1 MKAIKILFIM
11 TLSLNAISVNRALF
25 DLKDSQLKGE
35 LTPKIVNFGGYKSST
50 KEWGASALNYINAAN
65 GDAKKFST
73 LVEKMRFNSGILGN
87 FRAHARLRQAL
98 KLQKNLK
105 YCLKIIAR
113 DSFYSYRTGIYIPLG
128 ISLKD
133 QKTAQKMLAD
143 LSVVGAYLK
152 KQQENEKAQSPYY
165 RSNNYYN
172 SYYSPYYGMYGM
184 YGMGMYGMYGMGMY
198 DFYDF
203 YDGMYG
209 FYPNMFFMMQ
219 VQDYLMLENYM
230 YALDQ
235 EEILDHDASINQLD
249 TPTDDDRDDKDDKSL
264 QQANLMSFYRDPK
277 FSKGIQTNRLNSALV
292 NLDNS
297 RMLKDNSLFHTKAMP
312 TKSVDAITS
321 QAKELNHLVGQIKE
335 MKQDGASPN
344 KIDSVVNKAMEVRDK
359 LDNNLNQLDND
370 LKDQKGLSSEQ
381 QAQVDKALDSVQQ
394 LSHSSDVVG
403 NYLDGSLKIDGDD
416 RDDLNDAMNNPMQ
429 QPAQQ
434 TPTSNM
440 ANTHA
445 NDSKDQGGNALIN
458 PNNATND
465 DHNDDHMDTNTT
477 DTGNANDTP
486 TDDKDA
492 SGNNTGDMNNTDTGN
507 TDTGNTDTGNTDDM
521 SNMNNGN
528 DDAGNAN
535 DDMGNSND
543 MGDDMNNANDMSDD
557 MGNGNDDMGDM
568 GDMNDDMGNGNDDMG
583 DMGDMNDDMGGDMG
597 DMGDMGGDMGN

>member
-1 MKAIKILFIM
+1 MKAIKILFII

-35 LTPKIVNFGGYKSST
+35 LTPKIVNFGGYESST
-50 KEWGASALNYINAAN
+50 KEWGATALNYINAAN
-65 GDAKKFST
+65 GDAKKFSA

-152 KQQENEKAQSPYY
+152 KQQENEKTQSPYY

-172 SYYSPYYGMYGM
+172 SYYSPYYGM

-344 KIDSVVNKAMEVRDK
+344 KIDALVNKAMGVRDK

-416 RDDLNDAMNNPMQ
+416 RDDLNDAMSNPMQ
-429 QPAQQ
+429 QPVQQ
-434 TPTSNM
+434 TPINNM
-440 ANTHA
+440 DNTHA
-445 NDSKDQGGNALIN
+445 NDSKDQGSNVLIN
-458 PNNATND
+458 PNSATNTD
-465 DHNDDHMDTNTT
+465 DHNDDHMDANTT
-477 DTGNANDTP
+477 NDTSTTDTP

-507 TDTGNTDTGNTDDM
+507 TDNGNTDDM

-528 DDAGNAN
+528 DDAGNTN

-543 MGDDMNNANDMSDD
+543 MGDDMNNAN
-557 MGNGNDDMGDM
+557 
-568 GDMNDDMGNGNDDMG
+568 DMNDDMGNGNDDMG

>member
-35 LTPKIVNFGGYKSST
+35 LTPKIVDFGGYKSST
-50 KEWGASALNYINAAN
+50 KEWGATALNYINAAN
-65 GDAKKFST
+65 GDAKKFSV

-87 FRAHARLRQAL
+87 LRAHARLRQAL

-184 YGMGMYGMYGMGMY
+184 YGMGMY

-219 VQDYLMLENYM
+219 IQDYLMLENYM

-235 EEILDHDASINQLD
+235 EEILDHDASTDQLD

-321 QAKELNHLVGQIKE
+321 QAKELNHLVGEIKE
-335 MKQDGASPN
+335 MKQDGASPS
-344 KIDSVVNKAMEVRDK
+344 KIDLVVNKAMEVRDK

-416 RDDLNDAMNNPMQ
+416 RDDLNDAINNPMQ
-429 QPAQQ
+429 QPVQQ
-434 TPTSNM
+434 TPINNM
-440 ANTHA
+440 DNTHA
-445 NDSKDQGGNALIN
+445 NDSKDQGGNVLIN
-458 PNNATND
+458 PNSTTNTDD
-465 DHNDDHMDTNTT
+465 DHTDDTHTDTNTT
-477 DTGNANDTP
+477 NDTSTTDTP

-492 SGNNTGDMNNTDTGN
+492 SGMNNTGDMNNTDTGN
-507 TDTGNTDTGNTDDM
+507 TDTGNTDDM
-521 SNMNNGN
+521 SNMSNG
-528 DDAGNAN
+528 N
-535 DDMGNSND
+535 DDMGNTNDGMDNGND
-543 MGDDMNNANDMSDD
+543 MGDDMNNAN
-557 MGNGNDDMGDM
+557 
-568 GDMNDDMGNGNDDMG
+568 DMNDDMGNGNDDMG

-597 DMGDMGGDMGN
+597 DMGDMGN

>member
-1 MKAIKILFIM
+1 MM

-50 KEWGASALNYINAAN
+50 TEWGATALNYINAAN
-65 GDAKKFST
+65 GDVKKFSA
-73 LVEKMRFNSGILGN
+73 LVEKMRFGSGILGN
-87 FRAHARLRQAL
+87 LRTHAHLRQAL

-172 SYYSPYYGMYGM
+172 SYYNPYYGMYGM

-230 YALDQ
+230 YAIDQ
-235 EEILDHDASINQLD
+235 EEILDHDASVNQLD

-335 MKQDGASPN
+335 MKQDGASPS

-403 NYLDGSLKIDGDD
+403 NYLDGSLKIDSDD

-434 TPTSNM
+434 TPTNNII
-440 ANTHA
+440 NTHA

-458 PNNATND
+458 PNSDTHTD
-465 DHNDDHMDTNTT
+465 DTRTDDAHTDTNTT
-477 DTGNANDTP
+477 NDTSTTDTP

-492 SGNNTGDMNNTDTGN
+492 GGMNNTGDMNNTDTGN

-521 SNMNNGN
+521 SN
-528 DDAGNAN
+528 A
-535 DDMGNSND
+535 ND
-543 MGDDMNNANDMSDD
+543 MGDDMNNANDM
-557 MGNGNDDMGDM
+557 
-568 GDMNDDMGNGNDDMG
+568 NDDMGNSNDDMG

-597 DMGDMGGDMGN
+597 DMGDMGN

>member
-35 LTPKIVNFGGYKSST
+35 LTPKIVNFGGYRSST

-65 GDAKKFST
+65 GDAKKFSA

-335 MKQDGASPN
+335 MKQDGASPS

-416 RDDLNDAMNNPMQ
+416 RDDLNDAINNPMQ
-429 QPAQQ
+429 QPVQQ
-434 TPTSNM
+434 TPINNM
-440 ANTHA
+440 DSAHA

-458 PNNATND
+458 PNSATND

-492 SGNNTGDMNNTDTGN
+492 GGNNTGDMNNTDTGN

-528 DDAGNAN
+528 DDMGNAN

-543 MGDDMNNANDMSDD
+543 MGDDMNNANDM
-557 MGNGNDDMGDM
+557 
-568 GDMNDDMGNGNDDMG
+568 NDDMGNSNDDMG
-583 DMGDMNDDMGGDMG
+583 DMGDMNDDMGGGDDMG

>member
-1 MKAIKILFIM
+1 M

-50 KEWGASALNYINAAN
+50 TEWGASALNYINAAN
-65 GDAKKFST
+65 GDAKKFSA

-184 YGMGMYGMYGMGMY
+184 YGMGMYGMGMY

-416 RDDLNDAMNNPMQ
+416 RDDLNDAINNPMQ

-434 TPTSNM
+434 TPINNM
-440 ANTHA
+440 DNTHA

-492 SGNNTGDMNNTDTGN
+492 SDNNTGDMNNTDTGN

-528 DDAGNAN
+528 DDMGNTN
-535 DDMGNSND
+535 DDMGNRND
-543 MGDDMNNANDMSDD
+543 MGDDLNNAN
-557 MGNGNDDMGDM
+557 
-568 GDMNDDMGNGNDDMG
+568 DMNDDMGNSNDDMG
-583 DMGDMNDDMGGDMG
+583 DMGDMNDDMGGGD

>member
-35 LTPKIVNFGGYKSST
+35 LTPKIVNFGGYRSST
-50 KEWGASALNYINAAN
+50 IEWGASALNYINAAN
-65 GDAKKFST
+65 GDAKKFSA

-172 SYYSPYYGMYGM
+172 SYYSPYYGM

-335 MKQDGASPN
+335 MKQDGASPS

-434 TPTSNM
+434 TPISNM

-492 SGNNTGDMNNTDTGN
+492 GGMNNTGDMNNTDTGN
-507 TDTGNTDTGNTDDM
+507 TDTGNTDDT

-528 DDAGNAN
+528 DDMGNAN
-535 DDMGNSND
+535 DDMSNGND
-543 MGDDMNNANDMSDD
+543 MSDDMNNAN
-557 MGNGNDDMGDM
+557 
-568 GDMNDDMGNGNDDMG
+568 DMNDDMGNGNDDMG

>member
-1 MKAIKILFIM
+1 M

-50 KEWGASALNYINAAN
+50 KEWGATTLNYINAAN

-87 FRAHARLRQAL
+87 FRAHARLKQAL

-165 RSNNYYN
+165 RSNDYYN
-172 SYYSPYYGMYGM
+172 SYYSPYY
-184 YGMGMYGMYGMGMY
+184 GMYGMYGMGMY

-235 EEILDHDASINQLD
+235 EEILDHDASTDQLD

-335 MKQDGASPN
+335 MKQDGASPS

-434 TPTSNM
+434 TPINNM
-440 ANTHA
+440 DNTHA

-465 DHNDDHMDTNTT
+465 DHNDDHMNTNTT

-492 SGNNTGDMNNTDTGN
+492 GGNNTGVNNTDTGN

-543 MGDDMNNANDMSDD
+543 MGDDMNNANDM
-557 MGNGNDDMGDM
+557 
-568 GDMNDDMGNGNDDMG
+568 NDDMGNGNDDMG
-583 DMGDMNDDMGGDMG
+583 DMGDMNDDMGDMG
-597 DMGDMGGDMGN
+597 DMNDDMGGDMGN

>member
-1 MKAIKILFIM
+1 MKAIKILFMM

-50 KEWGASALNYINAAN
+50 TEWGATALNYINAAN
-65 GDAKKFST
+65 GDVKKFSV
-73 LVEKMRFNSGILGN
+73 LVEKMRFGSSILGN
-87 FRAHARLRQAL
+87 LRAHAHLRQAL

-184 YGMGMYGMYGMGMY
+184 GMYGMYGMGMY

-230 YALDQ
+230 YAIDQ
-235 EEILDHDASINQLD
+235 EEILDHDASVNQLD

-264 QQANLMSFYRDPK
+264 QQANLMNFYRDPK

-335 MKQDGASPN
+335 MKQDGASPS

-416 RDDLNDAMNNPMQ
+416 RDDLNGAMNNPMQ
-429 QPAQQ
+429 QPVQQ
-434 TPTSNM
+434 TPTNNII
-440 ANTHA
+440 NTHA

-458 PNNATND
+458 PNSATNTD
-465 DHNDDHMDTNTT
+465 DTHTDDAHTDTNTT
-477 DTGNANDTP
+477 NDTSTTDTP
-486 TDDKDA
+486 TDDKD
-492 SGNNTGDMNNTDTGN
+492 TGDMNNTDTGN
-507 TDTGNTDTGNTDDM
+507 TDTGNTDTGNTDTGNTDTGNTDDM
-521 SNMNNGN
+521 SNMSNG
-528 DDAGNAN
+528 
-535 DDMGNSND
+535 ND
-543 MGDDMNNANDMSDD
+543 MGDDMNNANDM
-557 MGNGNDDMGDM
+557 
-568 GDMNDDMGNGNDDMG
+568 NDDMGNSDDMG

-597 DMGDMGGDMGN
+597 DMGDMGN

>member
-65 GDAKKFST
+65 GDAKKFSA

-87 FRAHARLRQAL
+87 FRAHAHLRQAL

-165 RSNNYYN
+165 RSNDYYN
-172 SYYSPYYGMYGM
+172 SYYSPYYGM

-235 EEILDHDASINQLD
+235 EEILDHDASTDQLD

-416 RDDLNDAMNNPMQ
+416 RDDLNDAINNPMQ

-434 TPTSNM
+434 TPINNM
-440 ANTHA
+440 DNTHA

-458 PNNATND
+458 PNNTTND
-465 DHNDDHMDTNTT
+465 DHNDDHMDANTT
-477 DTGNANDTP
+477 NDASTTDTP

-507 TDTGNTDTGNTDDM
+507 TDTGNTDDM

-528 DDAGNAN
+528 DDAGNTN

-543 MGDDMNNANDMSDD
+543 MGDDMNNAN
-557 MGNGNDDMGDM
+557 
-568 GDMNDDMGNGNDDMG
+568 DMNDDMGNGNDDMG

>member
-50 KEWGASALNYINAAN
+50 TEWGATALNYINAAN

-73 LVEKMRFNSGILGN
+73 LVEKMRFGSGILGN
-87 FRAHARLRQAL
+87 LRAHAHLRQAL

-230 YALDQ
+230 YAIDQ

-297 RMLKDNSLFHTKAMP
+297 HTLKDNSLFHTKAMP

-335 MKQDGASPN
+335 MKQDGASPS

-429 QPAQQ
+429 QPVQQ

-445 NDSKDQGGNALIN
+445 NDSKDQGSNALIN
-458 PNNATND
+458 PNSATNTD
-465 DHNDDHMDTNTT
+465 DTHTDDTHTDANTT
-477 DTGNANDTP
+477 NDASTTDTP

-492 SGNNTGDMNNTDTGN
+492 SSNNTGDMNN

-528 DDAGNAN
+528 DDAGNTN
-535 DDMGNSND
+535 DDMNNGNDDAGNTNDDMSNGND
-543 MGDDMNNANDMSDD
+543 MGDDMNNAN
-557 MGNGNDDMGDM
+557 
-568 GDMNDDMGNGNDDMG
+568 DMNDDMGNGNDDMG

-597 DMGDMGGDMGN
+597 DMGN

>member
-1 MKAIKILFIM
+1 M

-35 LTPKIVNFGGYKSST
+35 LTPKIVNFGGYRSST
-50 KEWGASALNYINAAN
+50 KEWGATALNYINAAN
-65 GDAKKFST
+65 GDAKKFSA

-184 YGMGMYGMYGMGMY
+184 YGMGMY

-235 EEILDHDASINQLD
+235 EEILDHDASTDQLD
-249 TPTDDDRDDKDDKSL
+249 TPTDDDKDDKDDKSL

-335 MKQDGASPN
+335 MKQDGASPS

-416 RDDLNDAMNNPMQ
+416 RDDLNDAINNPMQ

-434 TPTSNM
+434 TPINNM
-440 ANTHA
+440 DNTHA

-507 TDTGNTDTGNTDDM
+507 TDDM

-528 DDAGNAN
+528 DDTGNAN

-543 MGDDMNNANDMSDD
+543 MGDDMNNANDM
-557 MGNGNDDMGDM
+557 
-568 GDMNDDMGNGNDDMG
+568 NDDMGNSNDDMG

>member
-50 KEWGASALNYINAAN
+50 IEWGASALNYINAAN

-87 FRAHARLRQAL
+87 LRAHARLRQAL

-184 YGMGMYGMYGMGMY
+184 GMYGMYGMGMY

-235 EEILDHDASINQLD
+235 EEILDHDASTDQLD

-335 MKQDGASPN
+335 MKQDGASPS

-429 QPAQQ
+429 QPVQQ

-440 ANTHA
+440 DNTHA

-458 PNNATND
+458 PNNTTND

-528 DDAGNAN
+528 DDMGNAN

-543 MGDDMNNANDMSDD
+543 MGDDMNNANDM
-557 MGNGNDDMGDM
+557 
-568 GDMNDDMGNGNDDMG
+568 NDDMGNSNDDMG

-597 DMGDMGGDMGN
+597 GDMGN

>member
-1 MKAIKILFIM
+1 MKAIKILFMM

-50 KEWGASALNYINAAN
+50 TEWGATALNYINAAN

-73 LVEKMRFNSGILGN
+73 LVEKMRFGSGILGN
-87 FRAHARLRQAL
+87 LRVHARLRQAL

-128 ISLKD
+128 VSLKD

-184 YGMGMYGMYGMGMY
+184 YGMGMYGM
-198 DFYDF
+198 
-203 YDGMYG
+203 GMYG

-230 YALDQ
+230 YAIDQ
-235 EEILDHDASINQLD
+235 EEILDHDASVNQLD

-297 RMLKDNSLFHTKAMP
+297 HMLKDNSLFHTKAMP
-312 TKSVDAITS
+312 TKSVDAIAS

-335 MKQDGASPN
+335 MKQDGASPS

-429 QPAQQ
+429 QPTQQ
-434 TPTSNM
+434 TPTNNII
-440 ANTHA
+440 NTHA

-458 PNNATND
+458 PNSTTNT
-465 DHNDDHMDTNTT
+465 HTDTNTT
-477 DTGNANDTP
+477 NDTSTTDTP

-492 SGNNTGDMNNTDTGN
+492 GGMNNTGDMNNTDTGN
-507 TDTGNTDTGNTDDM
+507 TDTGNTDTGNTNTGNTDDM

-528 DDAGNAN
+528 DDMGNAN
-535 DDMGNSND
+535 DDMSNGND
-543 MGDDMNNANDMSDD
+543 MGDGMNNAN
-557 MGNGNDDMGDM
+557 
-568 GDMNDDMGNGNDDMG
+568 DMNDDMGNSNDDMG

-597 DMGDMGGDMGN
+597 DMGDMGN

>member
-50 KEWGASALNYINAAN
+50 SEWGASALNYINAAN
-65 GDAKKFST
+65 GDAKKFSA

-184 YGMGMYGMYGMGMY
+184 YGIGMYGMYGMGMY

-335 MKQDGASPN
+335 MKQDGASPS

-416 RDDLNDAMNNPMQ
+416 RDDLNDAINNPMQ

-434 TPTSNM
+434 TPINNM
-440 ANTHA
+440 DNTHA

-458 PNNATND
+458 PNNTTND

-492 SGNNTGDMNNTDTGN
+492 SGLNNTGDMNN

-528 DDAGNAN
+528 DDMGNAN
-535 DDMGNSND
+535 DDMNNGND
-543 MGDDMNNANDMSDD
+543 MGDDMNNAN
-557 MGNGNDDMGDM
+557 
-568 GDMNDDMGNGNDDMG
+568 DMNDDMGNGNDDMG

>member
-1 MKAIKILFIM
+1 M

-50 KEWGASALNYINAAN
+50 TEWGATALNYINAAN

-73 LVEKMRFNSGILGN
+73 LVEKMRFGSGILGN
-87 FRAHARLRQAL
+87 LRAHAHLRQAL

-184 YGMGMYGMYGMGMY
+184 YGMGMYGMGMYGMYGMGMY

-230 YALDQ
+230 YAIDQ
-235 EEILDHDASINQLD
+235 EEILDHDASVNQLD

-335 MKQDGASPN
+335 MKQDGASPS

-429 QPAQQ
+429 QSAQQ
-434 TPTSNM
+434 TPTNNII
-440 ANTHA
+440 NTHA

-458 PNNATND
+458 PNSDTHTDDTHTDDTHTDTNATND
-465 DHNDDHMDTNTT
+465 TSTT
-477 DTGNANDTP
+477 DTP

-492 SGNNTGDMNNTDTGN
+492 GGMNNTGDMNNTDTGN
-507 TDTGNTDTGNTDDM
+507 TDTGNTDTGNTDTGNTDDM
-521 SNMNNGN
+521 SNG
-528 DDAGNAN
+528 N
-535 DDMGNSND
+535 DDMGNTDDMSNGND
-543 MGDDMNNANDMSDD
+543 MGDDMNNANDM
-557 MGNGNDDMGDM
+557 
-568 GDMNDDMGNGNDDMG
+568 NDDMGNSNDDMG

-597 DMGDMGGDMGN
+597 DMGN

>member
-35 LTPKIVNFGGYKSST
+35 LTPKIVNFGGYRSST
-50 KEWGASALNYINAAN
+50 EEWGATALNYINAAN
-65 GDAKKFST
+65 GDAKKFSV

-87 FRAHARLRQAL
+87 LRAHARLRQAL

-184 YGMGMYGMYGMGMY
+184 YGMGMYGMGMY

-249 TPTDDDRDDKDDKSL
+249 TPTDDDKDDKDDKSL

-344 KIDSVVNKAMEVRDK
+344 KIDALVNKAMGVRDK

-416 RDDLNDAMNNPMQ
+416 RDDLNDAMSNPMQ

-434 TPTSNM
+434 TPINNM
-440 ANTHA
+440 DNTHA
-445 NDSKDQGGNALIN
+445 NDSKDQGSNALIN
-458 PNNATND
+458 PNNTTND

-492 SGNNTGDMNNTDTGN
+492 SGNNTGDMNNADTGN
-507 TDTGNTDTGNTDDM
+507 IDTGNTDTGNTDDM

-528 DDAGNAN
+528 DDMGNTN

-543 MGDDMNNANDMSDD
+543 MGDDMNNAN
-557 MGNGNDDMGDM
+557 
-568 GDMNDDMGNGNDDMG
+568 DMNDDMGNGNDDMG

-597 DMGDMGGDMGN
+597 DMGGDMGN

>member
-1 MKAIKILFIM
+1 MKAIKILFMM

-50 KEWGASALNYINAAN
+50 TEWGATALNYINAAN
-65 GDAKKFST
+65 GDAKKFSA
-73 LVEKMRFNSGILGN
+73 LVEKMRFGSGILGN
-87 FRAHARLRQAL
+87 LRAHAHLRQAL

-184 YGMGMYGMYGMGMY
+184 GMYGMGMYGMGMYGMGMY

-230 YALDQ
+230 YAIDQ
-235 EEILDHDASINQLD
+235 EEILDHDASVNQLD

-264 QQANLMSFYRDPK
+264 QQANLMNFYRDPK

-335 MKQDGASPN
+335 MKQDGASPS

-429 QPAQQ
+429 QPVQQ
-434 TPTSNM
+434 TPTNNM
-440 ANTHA
+440 GNTHA

-458 PNNATND
+458 PNSATNTDDTHTDDTHTDTNATND
-465 DHNDDHMDTNTT
+465 TSAT
-477 DTGNANDTP
+477 DTP

-492 SGNNTGDMNNTDTGN
+492 GGMNNTGDMNNTDTGN
-507 TDTGNTDTGNTDDM
+507 TDTGNTDTGNTDDA

-528 DDAGNAN
+528 DDMGNTN
-535 DDMGNSND
+535 DDMSNGND
-543 MGDDMNNANDMSDD
+543 MGDDMNNANDM
-557 MGNGNDDMGDM
+557 
-568 GDMNDDMGNGNDDMG
+568 NDDMGNSNDDMG

-597 DMGDMGGDMGN
+597 DMGDMGN

>member
-1 MKAIKILFIM
+1 M

-35 LTPKIVNFGGYKSST
+35 LTPKIVNFGGYTSST
-50 KEWGASALNYINAAN
+50 TEWGATALNYINAAN
-65 GDAKKFST
+65 GDAKKFSA

-87 FRAHARLRQAL
+87 LRTHAHLRQAL

-230 YALDQ
+230 YAIDQ
-235 EEILDHDASINQLD
+235 EEILDHDASVNQLD

-335 MKQDGASPN
+335 MKQDGASPS

-429 QPAQQ
+429 Q
-434 TPTSNM
+434 TPTNNM
-440 ANTHA
+440 GNTHA

-458 PNNATND
+458 PNSATNTD
-465 DHNDDHMDTNTT
+465 DTHTDDAHTDTNTT
-477 DTGNANDTP
+477 NDTSTTDTP

-492 SGNNTGDMNNTDTGN
+492 GGMNNTGDMNNADTGN

-528 DDAGNAN
+528 DDTGNTDDMSNGNDDMGNAN
-535 DDMGNSND
+535 DDMSNGND
-543 MGDDMNNANDMSDD
+543 MGDDMNNANDM
-557 MGNGNDDMGDM
+557 NDDMNNAN
-568 GDMNDDMGNGNDDMG
+568 DMNDDMGNGNDDMG

-597 DMGDMGGDMGN
+597 DMGDMGN

>member
-1 MKAIKILFIM
+1 M

-50 KEWGASALNYINAAN
+50 TEWGATALNYINAAN

-73 LVEKMRFNSGILGN
+73 LVEKMRFGSGILGN
-87 FRAHARLRQAL
+87 LRTHAHLRQAL

-184 YGMGMYGMYGMGMY
+184 GMYGMGMY

-230 YALDQ
+230 YAIDQ
-235 EEILDHDASINQLD
+235 EEILDHDASVNQLD

-429 QPAQQ
+429 QPTQQ
-434 TPTSNM
+434 MPTNNM
-440 ANTHA
+440 GNTHA

-458 PNNATND
+458 PNSATNTD
-465 DHNDDHMDTNTT
+465 DTHTDTNTT
-477 DTGNANDTP
+477 NDTSTTDTP

-492 SGNNTGDMNNTDTGN
+492 GGMNNTGDMNNTDTGN

-528 DDAGNAN
+528 DDMSNAN
-535 DDMGNSND
+535 DDMSNGND
-543 MGDDMNNANDMSDD
+543 MGDDMNDAN
-557 MGNGNDDMGDM
+557 
-568 GDMNDDMGNGNDDMG
+568 DMNDDMGNSNDDMG

-597 DMGDMGGDMGN
+597 DMGN

>member
-1 MKAIKILFIM
+1 M

-50 KEWGASALNYINAAN
+50 TEWGATALNYINAAN
-65 GDAKKFST
+65 GDAKKFSA
-73 LVEKMRFNSGILGN
+73 LVEKMRFGSGILGN
-87 FRAHARLRQAL
+87 LRTHAHLRQAL

-184 YGMGMYGMYGMGMY
+184 GMY

-230 YALDQ
+230 YAIDQ

-335 MKQDGASPN
+335 MKQDGASPS

-429 QPAQQ
+429 QPTQQ
-434 TPTSNM
+434 TPTNDM
-440 ANTHA
+440 GNTHA

-458 PNNATND
+458 PNSDTHTD
-465 DHNDDHMDTNTT
+465 DTHTDDTHTDTNTT
-477 DTGNANDTP
+477 NDTSTTDTP

-492 SGNNTGDMNNTDTGN
+492 GGMNNTGDMNN

-528 DDAGNAN
+528 DDTGNAN
-535 DDMGNSND
+535 DDMSNGND
-543 MGDDMNNANDMSDD
+543 MGDDMNNANDM
-557 MGNGNDDMGDM
+557 
-568 GDMNDDMGNGNDDMG
+568 NDDMGNSNDDMG

-597 DMGDMGGDMGN
+597 DMGDMGN

>member
-1 MKAIKILFIM
+1 MKAIKILFMM

-50 KEWGASALNYINAAN
+50 TEWGATALNYINAAN
-65 GDAKKFST
+65 GDVKKFSA
-73 LVEKMRFNSGILGN
+73 LVEKMRFGSGILGN
-87 FRAHARLRQAL
+87 LRTHAHLRQAL

-184 YGMGMYGMYGMGMY
+184 YGMGMYGMGMY

-230 YALDQ
+230 YAIDQ
-235 EEILDHDASINQLD
+235 EEILDHDASVNQLD

-335 MKQDGASPN
+335 MKQDGASPS

-429 QPAQQ
+429 QPTQQ
-434 TPTSNM
+434 TPTNNII
-440 ANTHA
+440 NTHA

-458 PNNATND
+458 PNSATNTD
-465 DHNDDHMDTNTT
+465 DTHTDDTHTDTNTT
-477 DTGNANDTP
+477 NDTSTTDTP

-492 SGNNTGDMNNTDTGN
+492 GGMNNTGDMNNTDTGN

-528 DDAGNAN
+528 D
-535 DDMGNSND
+535 
-543 MGDDMNNANDMSDD
+543 MGDDMNNANDM
-557 MGNGNDDMGDM
+557 
-568 GDMNDDMGNGNDDMG
+568 NDDMGNSNDDMG

-597 DMGDMGGDMGN
+597 DMNDDMGGDMGDMGDMGN

>member
-1 MKAIKILFIM
+1 M

-50 KEWGASALNYINAAN
+50 KEWGATALNYINAAN

-87 FRAHARLRQAL
+87 FRVHARLKQAL

-335 MKQDGASPN
+335 MKQDGASPS

-429 QPAQQ
+429 QPVQQ
-434 TPTSNM
+434 TPINNM
-440 ANTHA
+440 DNTHA

-458 PNNATND
+458 PNNTTND

-507 TDTGNTDTGNTDDM
+507 TDDM

-543 MGDDMNNANDMSDD
+543 MGDDMNNAN
-557 MGNGNDDMGDM
+557 
-568 GDMNDDMGNGNDDMG
+568 DMNDDMGNGNDDMG

>member
-1 MKAIKILFIM
+1 M

-35 LTPKIVNFGGYKSST
+35 LTPKIVNFGGYTSST
-50 KEWGASALNYINAAN
+50 TEWGATALNYINAAN
-65 GDAKKFST
+65 GDVKKFSA
-73 LVEKMRFNSGILGN
+73 LVEKMRFGSGILGN
-87 FRAHARLRQAL
+87 LRTHAHLRQAL

-184 YGMGMYGMYGMGMY
+184 YGMGMY

-230 YALDQ
+230 YAIDQ
-235 EEILDHDASINQLD
+235 EEILDHDASVNQLD

-297 RMLKDNSLFHTKAMP
+297 RMLKDNSFFHTKAMP

-416 RDDLNDAMNNPMQ
+416 RDDLNDAMSNPMQ

-434 TPTSNM
+434 TPINNM
-440 ANTHA
+440 DNTHA

-477 DTGNANDTP
+477 NDTSTTDTP

-492 SGNNTGDMNNTDTGN
+492 GGLNNTGDMNNTDTGN

-528 DDAGNAN
+528 DDMGNAN
-535 DDMGNSND
+535 DDMSNGND
-543 MGDDMNNANDMSDD
+543 MGDDMNNANDM
-557 MGNGNDDMGDM
+557 
-568 GDMNDDMGNGNDDMG
+568 NDDMGNSNDDMG

-597 DMGDMGGDMGN
+597 DMGDMGN

>member
-35 LTPKIVNFGGYKSST
+35 LTPKIVNFGGYRSST
-50 KEWGASALNYINAAN
+50 KEWGATALNYINAAN
-65 GDAKKFST
+65 GDAKKFSA

-87 FRAHARLRQAL
+87 FRAHAHLRQAL

-184 YGMGMYGMYGMGMY
+184 GMYGMYGMYGMGMY

-235 EEILDHDASINQLD
+235 EEILDHDASTDQLD
-249 TPTDDDRDDKDDKSL
+249 TPTDDDKDDKDDKSL

-335 MKQDGASPN
+335 MKQDGASPS

-416 RDDLNDAMNNPMQ
+416 RDDLNDAINNPMQ
-429 QPAQQ
+429 QPLQQ
-434 TPTSNM
+434 TPINNM
-440 ANTHA
+440 DNTHA
-445 NDSKDQGGNALIN
+445 NDSKDQGSNALIN

-477 DTGNANDTP
+477 DTGSANDTP

-507 TDTGNTDTGNTDDM
+507 TDTSNTDTGNTDDM

-528 DDAGNAN
+528 DDMGNAN
-535 DDMGNSND
+535 DDMSNSND
-543 MGDDMNNANDMSDD
+543 MGDDMNNAN
-557 MGNGNDDMGDM
+557 
-568 GDMNDDMGNGNDDMG
+568 DMNDDMGNGNDDMG

-597 DMGDMGGDMGN
+597 N

>member
-35 LTPKIVNFGGYKSST
+35 LTPKIVDFGGYKSNT
-50 KEWGASALNYINAAN
+50 KEWGATALNYINAAN
-65 GDAKKFST
+65 GDAKKFSA

-87 FRAHARLRQAL
+87 LRAHARLRQAL

-184 YGMGMYGMYGMGMY
+184 YGMGMYGMGMY

-235 EEILDHDASINQLD
+235 EEILDHDASNNQLD

-416 RDDLNDAMNNPMQ
+416 RDDLNDAMSNPMQ
-429 QPAQQ
+429 QPVQQ
-434 TPTSNM
+434 TPINNM
-440 ANTHA
+440 DNTHA
-445 NDSKDQGGNALIN
+445 NDSKDQGSNVLIN
-458 PNNATND
+458 PNNTTND

-492 SGNNTGDMNNTDTGN
+492 SSNNTGDMNSTDTGN

-521 SNMNNGN
+521 SNMSNG
-528 DDAGNAN
+528 
-535 DDMGNSND
+535 ND
-543 MGDDMNNANDMSDD
+543 MGDDMNNAN
-557 MGNGNDDMGDM
+557 
-568 GDMNDDMGNGNDDMG
+568 DMNDDMGNGNDDMG

-597 DMGDMGGDMGN
+597 DMGDMGN

>member
-1 MKAIKILFIM
+1 M

-65 GDAKKFST
+65 GDAKKFSA

-184 YGMGMYGMYGMGMY
+184 GMYGMYGMGMY

-264 QQANLMSFYRDPK
+264 QQANLMNFYRDPK

-335 MKQDGASPN
+335 MKQDGASPS

-416 RDDLNDAMNNPMQ
+416 RDDLNDAMSNPMQ
-429 QPAQQ
+429 QPVQQ
-434 TPTSNM
+434 TPINNM
-440 ANTHA
+440 DNTHA
-445 NDSKDQGGNALIN
+445 NDSKDQGSNALIN
-458 PNNATND
+458 PNNTTND

-492 SGNNTGDMNNTDTGN
+492 SGNNTGDMNNADTGN

-535 DDMGNSND
+535 DDMSNGND
-543 MGDDMNNANDMSDD
+543 MGDDMNNANDM
-557 MGNGNDDMGDM
+557 
-568 GDMNDDMGNGNDDMG
+568 NDDMGNSNDDMG

>member
-50 KEWGASALNYINAAN
+50 IEWGASALNYINAAN
-65 GDAKKFST
+65 GDAKKFSA

-172 SYYSPYYGMYGM
+172 SYYSPYY
-184 YGMGMYGMYGMGMY
+184 GMYGMYGMGMY

-429 QPAQQ
+429 QPIQQ
-434 TPTSNM
+434 TPINNM
-440 ANTHA
+440 DNTHA

-492 SGNNTGDMNNTDTGN
+492 SGNNTGDMNSTDTGN

-528 DDAGNAN
+528 DDASNAN
-535 DDMGNSND
+535 DDMSNGND
-543 MGDDMNNANDMSDD
+543 MGDDMNNANDM
-557 MGNGNDDMGDM
+557 
-568 GDMNDDMGNGNDDMG
+568 NDDMGNSNDDMG

-597 DMGDMGGDMGN
+597 DMGN

>member
-1 MKAIKILFIM
+1 MKAIKILFMM

-50 KEWGASALNYINAAN
+50 TEWGATALNYINAAN
-65 GDAKKFST
+65 GDAKKFSA
-73 LVEKMRFNSGILGN
+73 LVEKMRFSSGILGN
-87 FRAHARLRQAL
+87 LRAHAHLRQAL

-152 KQQENEKAQSPYY
+152 KQQENEKVQSPYY

-172 SYYSPYYGMYGM
+172 SYYSPYY
-184 YGMGMYGMYGMGMY
+184 GMYGMYGMGMY

-230 YALDQ
+230 YAIDQ
-235 EEILDHDASINQLD
+235 EEILDHDASVNQLD

-297 RMLKDNSLFHTKAMP
+297 HMLKDNSLFHTKAMP

-335 MKQDGASPN
+335 MKQDGASPS

-429 QPAQQ
+429 QPVQQ
-434 TPTSNM
+434 TPTNNM
-440 ANTHA
+440 GNTHA

-458 PNNATND
+458 PNSTTNTD
-465 DHNDDHMDTNTT
+465 DTHTDDTHTDTNTT
-477 DTGNANDTP
+477 NDTSTTDTP
-486 TDDKDA
+486 TDDKDT
-492 SGNNTGDMNNTDTGN
+492 GGMNNTGDMNNTDTGNTDTGN

-528 DDAGNAN
+528 DDMGNTN
-535 DDMGNSND
+535 DDMSNGND
-543 MGDDMNNANDMSDD
+543 MGDDMNNANDM
-557 MGNGNDDMGDM
+557 
-568 GDMNDDMGNGNDDMG
+568 NDDMGNSNDDMG

-597 DMGDMGGDMGN
+597 DMGDMGN

>member
-35 LTPKIVNFGGYKSST
+35 LTPKIVDFGGYKSST
-50 KEWGASALNYINAAN
+50 KEWGATALNYINAAN
-65 GDAKKFST
+65 GDAKKFSA

-184 YGMGMYGMYGMGMY
+184 GMYGMYGMGMY

-249 TPTDDDRDDKDDKSL
+249 TPTDDDKDDKDDKSL

-297 RMLKDNSLFHTKAMP
+297 RMLKDNSLFHAKAMP

-416 RDDLNDAMNNPMQ
+416 RDDLNDAMSNPMQ

-434 TPTSNM
+434 TPINNM
-440 ANTHA
+440 DNTHA
-445 NDSKDQGGNALIN
+445 NDSKDQGSNALIN

-465 DHNDDHMDTNTT
+465 DHNDDHMDANTT
-477 DTGNANDTP
+477 NDASTTDTP

-507 TDTGNTDTGNTDDM
+507 TDNGNTDDM

-535 DDMGNSND
+535 DDMSNGND
-543 MGDDMNNANDMSDD
+543 MSDDMNNAN
-557 MGNGNDDMGDM
+557 
-568 GDMNDDMGNGNDDMG
+568 DMNDDMGNGNDDMG

-597 DMGDMGGDMGN
+597 DMGDMGN

>member
-35 LTPKIVNFGGYKSST
+35 LTPKIVNFGGYRSST

-65 GDAKKFST
+65 GDAKKFSA

-87 FRAHARLRQAL
+87 FRAHARLKQAL

-172 SYYSPYYGMYGM
+172 SYYSPYYGM

-434 TPTSNM
+434 TPINNM

-458 PNNATND
+458 PNNTTND

-507 TDTGNTDTGNTDDM
+507 TDTGNTDDMSNMNNGNDDM

-528 DDAGNAN
+528 DDMGNAN

-543 MGDDMNNANDMSDD
+543 MGDDLNNAN
-557 MGNGNDDMGDM
+557 
-568 GDMNDDMGNGNDDMG
+568 DMNDDMGNGNDDMG

>member
-50 KEWGASALNYINAAN
+50 SEWGASALNYINAAN
-65 GDAKKFST
+65 GDAKKFSA

-184 YGMGMYGMYGMGMY
+184 GMYGMYGMGMY

-249 TPTDDDRDDKDDKSL
+249 TPTDDDKDDKDDKSS
-264 QQANLMSFYRDPK
+264 QPANLMSFYRDPK

-416 RDDLNDAMNNPMQ
+416 RDDLNDAINNPMQ

-434 TPTSNM
+434 TPINNM
-440 ANTHA
+440 GNTHA
-445 NDSKDQGGNALIN
+445 NNSKDQGGNALIN
-458 PNNATND
+458 PNNTTND

-492 SGNNTGDMNNTDTGN
+492 SGNNTGDTGDMNN

-528 DDAGNAN
+528 DDTANTN

-543 MGDDMNNANDMSDD
+543 MGDDLNNAN
-557 MGNGNDDMGDM
+557 
-568 GDMNDDMGNGNDDMG
+568 DMNDDMGNSNDDMG

-597 DMGDMGGDMGN
+597 DMGDMGGDMGDMGDMGGDMGN

>member
-1 MKAIKILFIM
+1 M

-50 KEWGASALNYINAAN
+50 REWGASALNYINAAN
-65 GDAKKFST
+65 GDAKKFSA

-172 SYYSPYYGMYGM
+172 SYYNPYYGM

-235 EEILDHDASINQLD
+235 EEILDHDASTDQLD
-249 TPTDDDRDDKDDKSL
+249 TPTDDDKDDKDDKSL

-335 MKQDGASPN
+335 MKQDGASPS
-344 KIDSVVNKAMEVRDK
+344 KIDSVVDKAMEVRDK

-416 RDDLNDAMNNPMQ
+416 RDDLNDAINNPIQ

-434 TPTSNM
+434 TPINNM
-440 ANTHA
+440 DNTHA
-445 NDSKDQGGNALIN
+445 NDSKDQGGNAFIN
-458 PNNATND
+458 PNSTTND

-492 SGNNTGDMNNTDTGN
+492 GGNNTGDMNN

-528 DDAGNAN
+528 DDMGNAN
-535 DDMGNSND
+535 DDMSNGND
-543 MGDDMNNANDMSDD
+543 MGDDMNNANDM
-557 MGNGNDDMGDM
+557 
-568 GDMNDDMGNGNDDMG
+568 NDDMGNSNDDMG
-583 DMGDMNDDMGGDMG
+583 DMGDMNDDMGGDIG

>member
-1 MKAIKILFIM
+1 M

-50 KEWGASALNYINAAN
+50 TEWGATALNYINAAN
-65 GDAKKFST
+65 GDAKKFSA
-73 LVEKMRFNSGILGN
+73 LVEKMRFGSGILGN
-87 FRAHARLRQAL
+87 LRAHAHLRQAL

-184 YGMGMYGMYGMGMY
+184 YGMGMYGMGMY

-230 YALDQ
+230 YAIDQ
-235 EEILDHDASINQLD
+235 EEILDHDASVNQLD

-335 MKQDGASPN
+335 MKQDGASPS

-429 QPAQQ
+429 QPVQQ
-434 TPTSNM
+434 TPTNNM
-440 ANTHA
+440 GNTHA

-458 PNNATND
+458 PNSATNTD
-465 DHNDDHMDTNTT
+465 DTHTDDAHTDTNITNDTSTT
-477 DTGNANDTP
+477 DTP
-486 TDDKDA
+486 TDDKD
-492 SGNNTGDMNNTDTGN
+492 TGDMNNTDTGN
-507 TDTGNTDTGNTDDM
+507 TDTGNTDTGNADDM
-521 SNMNNGN
+521 SNVNNGN
-528 DDAGNAN
+528 D
-535 DDMGNSND
+535 MS
-543 MGDDMNNANDMSDD
+543 DDMNNANDM
-557 MGNGNDDMGDM
+557 
-568 GDMNDDMGNGNDDMG
+568 NDDMGNSNDDMG

-597 DMGDMGGDMGN
+597 DMGDMGN

>member
-50 KEWGASALNYINAAN
+50 TEWGATALNYINAAN
-65 GDAKKFST
+65 GDAKKFSA

-87 FRAHARLRQAL
+87 FRVHARLRQAL

-165 RSNNYYN
+165 RSNGYYN

-249 TPTDDDRDDKDDKSL
+249 TPTDDDKDDKDDKSL

-416 RDDLNDAMNNPMQ
+416 RDDLNDAMSNPMQ

-434 TPTSNM
+434 TPINNM
-440 ANTHA
+440 DNTHA

-458 PNNATND
+458 PNNTTND

-492 SGNNTGDMNNTDTGN
+492 SGMNNTGDMNNTDTGN

-543 MGDDMNNANDMSDD
+543 MGDDMNNANDM
-557 MGNGNDDMGDM
+557 
-568 GDMNDDMGNGNDDMG
+568 NDDMGNSNDDMG

>member
-65 GDAKKFST
+65 GDAKKFSA

-87 FRAHARLRQAL
+87 FRAHARLKQAL

-165 RSNNYYN
+165 RNNNYYN
-172 SYYSPYYGMYGM
+172 SYYSPYY
-184 YGMGMYGMYGMGMY
+184 GMYGMYGMGMY

-434 TPTSNM
+434 TPINNM
-440 ANTHA
+440 DNTHA
-445 NDSKDQGGNALIN
+445 NDSKDQGSNALIN
-458 PNNATND
+458 PNNTTND

-528 DDAGNAN
+528 DDTGNAN
-535 DDMGNSND
+535 DDMSNGND
-543 MGDDMNNANDMSDD
+543 MGDDMNNANDM
-557 MGNGNDDMGDM
+557 
-568 GDMNDDMGNGNDDMG
+568 NDDMGNSNDDMG

>member
-1 MKAIKILFIM
+1 M

-50 KEWGASALNYINAAN
+50 EEWGATALNYINAAN
-65 GDAKKFST
+65 GDAKKFSA

-165 RSNNYYN
+165 RSNDYYN

-235 EEILDHDASINQLD
+235 EEILDHDASTDQLD

-416 RDDLNDAMNNPMQ
+416 RDDLNDAMSNPMQ

-458 PNNATND
+458 PNNTTND
-465 DHNDDHMDTNTT
+465 DHNDDHMDANTTNDTSTT

-492 SGNNTGDMNNTDTGN
+492 GGNNTGDTGDMNNTDTGN

-528 DDAGNAN
+528 DDTGNT
-535 DDMGNSND
+535 DMGNSND
-543 MGDDMNNANDMSDD
+543 MGDDMNNANDM
-557 MGNGNDDMGDM
+557 
-568 GDMNDDMGNGNDDMG
+568 NDDMGNSNDDMG

>member
-50 KEWGASALNYINAAN
+50 KEWGATALNYINAAN
-65 GDAKKFST
+65 GDAKKFSA

-184 YGMGMYGMYGMGMY
+184 GMYGMYGMGMY

-235 EEILDHDASINQLD
+235 EEILDHDASTDQLD

-416 RDDLNDAMNNPMQ
+416 RDDLNDAMSNPMQ
-429 QPAQQ
+429 QPTQQ
-434 TPTSNM
+434 TPINNM
-440 ANTHA
+440 DNTHA
-445 NDSKDQGGNALIN
+445 NDSKDQGSNALIN
-458 PNNATND
+458 PNSATND

-528 DDAGNAN
+528 DDMGNTN
-535 DDMGNSND
+535 DDMSNGND
-543 MGDDMNNANDMSDD
+543 MGDDMNNAN
-557 MGNGNDDMGDM
+557 
-568 GDMNDDMGNGNDDMG
+568 DMNDDMGNGNDDMG

>member
-35 LTPKIVNFGGYKSST
+35 LTPKIVDFGGYKSST
-50 KEWGASALNYINAAN
+50 IEWGATALNYINAAN
-65 GDAKKFST
+65 GDAKKFSA

-87 FRAHARLRQAL
+87 FRAHARLKQAL

-184 YGMGMYGMYGMGMY
+184 YGMGMYGMYGMYGMGMYGMYGMYGMGMY

-344 KIDSVVNKAMEVRDK
+344 KIDSVVDKAMEVRDK

-429 QPAQQ
+429 QSAQQ
-434 TPTSNM
+434 TPINNM
-440 ANTHA
+440 DNTHA

-477 DTGNANDTP
+477 DTGNANDTT

-492 SGNNTGDMNNTDTGN
+492 SSNNTGDMNNTDTGN

-535 DDMGNSND
+535 DDMSNGND
-543 MGDDMNNANDMSDD
+543 MGDDMNNAN
-557 MGNGNDDMGDM
+557 
-568 GDMNDDMGNGNDDMG
+568 DMNDDMGNGNDDMG

>member
-1 MKAIKILFIM
+1 MKAIKILFLM

-35 LTPKIVNFGGYKSST
+35 LTPKIVNFGGYTSST
-50 KEWGASALNYINAAN
+50 TEWGATALNYINAAN
-65 GDAKKFST
+65 GDAKKFSA
-73 LVEKMRFNSGILGN
+73 LVEKMRFGSGILGN
-87 FRAHARLRQAL
+87 LRTHAHLRQAL

-184 YGMGMYGMYGMGMY
+184 GMYGMYGMGMY

-230 YALDQ
+230 YAIDQ
-235 EEILDHDASINQLD
+235 EEILDHDASVNQLD

-321 QAKELNHLVGQIKE
+321 QAKELNHLVGEIKE

-429 QPAQQ
+429 QPVQQ
-434 TPTSNM
+434 TPTNNM
-440 ANTHA
+440 GNTHA

-458 PNNATND
+458 PNSATNTD
-465 DHNDDHMDTNTT
+465 DTHTDDAHTDANTT
-477 DTGNANDTP
+477 NDTSTTDTP

-492 SGNNTGDMNNTDTGN
+492 GGMNNTGDMNN

-528 DDAGNAN
+528 DDMGNAN
-535 DDMGNSND
+535 DDMSNGND
-543 MGDDMNNANDMSDD
+543 MGDDMNNANDMGDDMNNANDMNDD
-557 MGNGNDDMGDM
+557 MGNSNDDMGDM
-568 GDMNDDMGNGNDDMG
+568 GD
-583 DMGDMNDDMGGDMG
+583 
-597 DMGDMGGDMGN
+597 DMGGDMGN

>member
-1 MKAIKILFIM
+1 M

-50 KEWGASALNYINAAN
+50 EEWGATALNYINAAN

-73 LVEKMRFNSGILGN
+73 LVEKIRFNSGILGN
-87 FRAHARLRQAL
+87 FRAHAHLRQAL

-152 KQQENEKAQSPYY
+152 KQQKNEKAQSPYY

-230 YALDQ
+230 YAIDQ

-335 MKQDGASPN
+335 MKQDGASPS

-416 RDDLNDAMNNPMQ
+416 RDDLNDTINNPMQ
-429 QPAQQ
+429 QPVQQ

-458 PNNATND
+458 PNSAINTD
-465 DHNDDHMDTNTT
+465 DTHTDDTHTDTNTT
-477 DTGNANDTP
+477 NDASTTDTP

-492 SGNNTGDMNNTDTGN
+492 SGLNNTGDMNN

-528 DDAGNAN
+528 DDTGNAN
-535 DDMGNSND
+535 DDMSNGND
-543 MGDDMNNANDMSDD
+543 MGDDMNNAN
-557 MGNGNDDMGDM
+557 
-568 GDMNDDMGNGNDDMG
+568 DMNDDMGNGNDDMG

-597 DMGDMGGDMGN
+597 DMGDMGN